1 MTKASAARIARRRGR
16 PKGSATAIERDSQ
29 RFEIACWWA
38 FHGMGFG
45 PFDAARRA
53 LLVTKGGP
61 FTMADVEGVLV
72 MASAQIPLP
81 QPFDPLDPQKG
92 LRRLSAKAK
101 RTRPSE
107 WLIFSSALLQALI
120 KFVTINNMIG
130 IATASDGLI
139 RLGWG
144 PTIMGLVERIETALK
159 SNLSPAD
166 FDKLSP
172 AVRRLLAELRPER
185 ESEGGIN

>member
-1 MTKASAARIARRRGR
+1 MT
-16 PKGSATAIERDSQ
+16 
-29 RFEIACWWA
+29 
-38 FHGMGFG
+38 
-45 PFDAARRA
+45 
-53 LLVTKGGP
+53 
-61 FTMADVEGVLV
+61 
-72 MASAQIPLP
+72 
-81 QPFDPLDPQKG
+81 
-92 LRRLSAKAK
+92 
-101 RTRPSE
+101 
-107 WLIFSSALLQALI
+107 
-120 KFVTINNMIG
+120 G